1 MERVSGKENES
12 GKEMMIM
19 KSEEIMIMKRNECK
33 GKPIGMITRAKRR
46 MITT

>member
-1 MERVSGKENES
+1 VSGKENES
-12 GKEMMIM
+12 GKEMMI